1 MKLRF
6 GVPGRLHLATPP
18 TFLGERYGV
27 ITMDPSLRL
36 WTPRYAIAPG
46 QETLIVRGIEG
57 VTTPA
62 PVPRGMVGK
71 PLAGQACELTTARWG
86 LVSSWASTPDVGV
99 SVTEASVETLDRR
112 PVLWS
117 LLSRR
122 RCAVPVDGYY
132 EWREVGKVK
141 REPTWVGVVDPAT
154 RSTGPFLLAGV
165 WDRWEAESGE
175 GGAGAKGGGG
185 VDTFAILTVAATGAV
200 GEVHP
205 RRPMILGLD
214 GLAAWLGSS
223 AEKVGGDAETNNA
236 ERVRSACEESQIPEM
251 TWYAVSQLVNSPRH
265 DDPRC
270 LEPAARLALPGFG
283 E

>member
-1 MKLRF
+1 
-6 GVPGRLHLATPP
+6 
-18 TFLGERYGV
+18 
-27 ITMDPSLRL
+27 MDPSLRL

-57 VTTPA
+57 VTNSA

-71 PLAGQACELTTARWG
+71 PLAGLACELTTARWG
-86 LVSSWASTPDVGV
+86 LVSSWASAPDVGV
-99 SVTEASVETLDRR
+99 SVTEASVETLERR

-122 RCAVPVDGYY
+122 RCVVPVDGYY
-132 EWREVGKVK
+132 EWREVGKGV
-141 REPTWVGVVDPAT
+141 REPTWVGVVDSST
-154 RSTGPFLLAGV
+154 RSTGPFLLGGV
-165 WDRWEAESGE
+165 WDRWETEPGESG
-175 GGAGAKGGGG
+175 GGLKGAGG
-185 VDTFAILTVAATGAV
+185 VDTFSILTVEATGPV
-200 GEVHP
+200 GDVHP
-205 RRPMILGLD
+205 RRPMILGAD
-214 GLAAWLGSS
+214 RLAEWLGSS
-223 AEKVGGDAETNNA
+223 GDAPEKNDA
-236 ERVRSACEESQIPEM
+236 ERVRSACVGQKTPEM